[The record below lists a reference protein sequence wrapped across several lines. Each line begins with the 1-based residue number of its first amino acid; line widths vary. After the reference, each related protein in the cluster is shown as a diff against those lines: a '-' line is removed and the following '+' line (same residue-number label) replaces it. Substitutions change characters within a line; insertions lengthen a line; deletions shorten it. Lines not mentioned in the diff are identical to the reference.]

1 MEHNTF
7 QRVFPERVS
16 IPVVDTRVGIASIN
30 SMSGSDT
37 GIKGLIGEKSII
49 DAIEMY
55 PDHFFRH
62 EEVHIVNEVCLN
74 SRFDI
79 TKEKRS
85 KLRKNY
91 FEYRNTLPVLN
102 DRRSAFESA
111 YFIVTHELNNIHSF
125 TNEGGNS
132 KRLVDDEVLQL
143 IRDPGAFVIDF
154 LYRVTS

>member
-1 MEHNTF
+1 LGSGKKYKPSSEFARALLDFQFMEHNTF

-55 PDHFFRH
+55 SDHFFRH
-62 EEVHIVNEVCLN
+62 EEVHIVNEAYLN

-79 TKEKRS
+79 TKK
-85 KLRKNY
+85 K
-91 FEYRNTLPVLN
+91 
-102 DRRSAFESA
+102 
-111 YFIVTHELNNIHSF
+111 
-125 TNEGGNS
+125 
-132 KRLVDDEVLQL
+132 
-143 IRDPGAFVIDF
+143 
-154 LYRVTS
+154 